1 MAATVIATIHDQ
13 IRNVAPELQT
23 YPPTSVDWVTRA
35 FAAADVL
42 IPWLTATAPELKNHV
57 EQVLNS
63 PHRLRSKW
71 NILRYHA
78 SLPIEQIEAFDRE
91 LSYAKILLEFVSGEV
106 VSTIV
111 TAHLVAAFPN
121 SGLKSN
127 GKSDY
132 PDLFLVAN
140 EYANLPKFTRNT
152 REYGAALKGRPPRPV
167 RIPDGMEVKTCRDAI
182 AVDCHHPHAGLHLVV
197 LFDESMGE
205 FCVRDICVAFLGR
218 TDYREA
224 GRNTTAT
231 TVKYSFKGEK
241 FISLLHASKSG

>member
-1 MAATVIATIHDQ
+1 MPADVIARIHDQ
-13 IRNVAPELQT
+13 IRDFAPELQS

-35 FAAADVL
+35 FTAADVL
-42 IPWLTATAPELKNHV
+42 IPWLVGTAPALKAHV

-71 NILRYHA
+71 NALRNHT
-78 SLPIEQIEAFDRE
+78 SLPTEQIEAFDRE

-111 TAHLVAAFPN
+111 TAHLLAAFPGA
-121 SGLKSN
+121 GLKSN

-132 PDLFLVAN
+132 PDLFLAAN

-167 RIPDGMEVKTCRDAI
+167 RIPDGMEVKTCRDVV
-182 AVDCHHPHAGLHLVV
+182 AVDCRHPHAGLHLVV
-197 LFDESMGE
+197 LFDESTGE

-218 TDYREA
+218 ADYREA

-241 FISLLHASKSG
+241 FISLLHPSK